1 MPKRDAAYMNDQ
13 RQLIAR
19 AVLEVLLE
27 KGVYDTSL
35 RDMCER
41 AEVSVGAFY
50 NHFPTKADAI
60 VAARYLDLTENTFL
74 PPASNW
80 QEYVAAIATAFCS
93 RDKLALQRRRLS
105 LQFAAEILQME
116 HKPQGLPAVYDVQ
129 REFMRSNLQAVF
141 DRGEVSL
148 PFGLERTLEIHAQL
162 ALGASYRLS
171 NDLDLTVEAAV
182 AILED
187 GLAATAGLVHKRPK
201 RRL

>member
-27 KGVYDTSL
+27 KGVYGTSL

-60 VAARYLDLTENTFL
+60 VAARYLDLTENNFL

-80 QEYVAAIATAFCS
+80 REYVGAIAAAFCS

-116 HKPQGLPAVYDVQ
+116 HKPQGLPAVYHVQ
-129 REFMRSNLQAVF
+129 REFMRANLQAVF

-148 PFGLERTLEIHAQL
+148 PFGLERTIEIHAQI

-182 AILED
+182 SILED
-187 GLAATAGLVHKRPK
+187 GLAATAGLIHKSPK